1 MLLDKIPMWA
11 FWAIALVIVIWAIIS
26 RVREAKKERE
36 AKQML
41 LWWILGG
48 SLEDWNREQEELR
61 KILKFEPGMLVVPAL
76 FVIALSL
83 AGFGWRQDW
92 SLLTIIGIFYLS
104 LFASIFVAVKVIRA
118 LSSRE
123 KNVQA

>member
-11 FWAIALVIVIWAIIS
+11 FCAIALVIVIWAIIS